1 MNMLVADY
9 LNILKREIGVKE
21 GANNKVKYSDELH
34 GVEPRI
40 DKNAP
45 WCQAFL
51 SWGKWIFFGKDLKK
65 ARASVYG
72 YLEDF
77 TQNAA
82 GQYKNAKRW
91 GTTPAV
97 GADVFFKDVNGNIN
111 HVGCVLSYDESNIY
125 TIEGNSN
132 NMVRTRV
139 YPRSYPSIAG
149 YGYPSFVSPPGKKA
163 NVEKTEPAKKE
174 SFYYKVKKGDTLTSI
189 AKVNKTTVKKLVADN
204 AIKNKNLI
212 FVGQK
217 ILIKY

>member
-1 MNMLVADY
+1 MLVADY

-21 GANNKVKYSDELH
+21 GANNKIKYSDELH
-34 GVEPRI
+34 NVEPRI

-65 ARASVYG
+65 ARESVYG

-139 YPRSYPSIAG
+139 YPLSYKSIAG
-149 YGYPSFVSPPGKKA
+149 YGYPSFISTPGKKE
-163 NVEKTEPAKKE
+163 NVKKPASSKKDA
-174 SFYYKVKKGDTLTSI
+174 FYYKVKKGDTLTSI
-189 AKVNKTTVKKLVADN
+189 AKENKTTVKKLVADN
-204 AIKNKNLI
+204 CIKNKNLI
-212 FVGQK
+212 FVGQN